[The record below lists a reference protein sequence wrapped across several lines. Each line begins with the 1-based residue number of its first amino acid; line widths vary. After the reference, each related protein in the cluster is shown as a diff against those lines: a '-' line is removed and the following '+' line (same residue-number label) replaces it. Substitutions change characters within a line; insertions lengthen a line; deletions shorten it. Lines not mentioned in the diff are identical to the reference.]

1 MTLSLSGDEVM
12 HCLDWGQFNPLTS
25 TSMAT
30 RPAPENRSRPFLG
43 RKNVILLAAAVLSLA
58 FGYLQLHN
66 GGTTVAAGF
75 LVLGY
80 CVLFPLGIAL

>member
-1 MTLSLSGDEVM
+1 
-12 HCLDWGQFNPLTS
+12 
-25 TSMAT
+25 MAT
-30 RPAPENRSRPFLG
+30 NSVTDARSRPFLG
-43 RKNVILLAAAVLSLA
+43 RKNFILLGSAVLSLTL
-58 FGYLQLHN
+58 GYMLLHN